1 MYIFTMISTLF
12 KLIRDMVFCMPT
24 YQVLVK
30 NVPYASGRSISDSVE
45 IYFKKNHP
53 DHYLCHQVILGTVSI
68 SVDSF

>member
-1 MYIFTMISTLF
+1 MYKFSIICKLF
-12 KLIRDMVFCMPT
+12 KLIGDMVFCMPT

-30 NVPYASGRSISDSVE
+30 NVPYASGRSVSDSVE

-68 SVDSF
+68 SVNSF